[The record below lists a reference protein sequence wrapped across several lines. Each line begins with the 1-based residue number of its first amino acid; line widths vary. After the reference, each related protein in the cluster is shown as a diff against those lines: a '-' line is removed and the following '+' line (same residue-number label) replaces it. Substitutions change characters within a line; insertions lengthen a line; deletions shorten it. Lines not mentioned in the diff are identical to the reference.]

1 MMAVFSV
8 VFAAMA
14 FVALAFLVL
23 IFVDDWRDLQGRGEV
38 ADVPT
43 TCACGRHDLLGNLL
57 PDPDPFDQDAVP
69 LTEAEQD
76 EAICQAMEWQF
87 PKTQPRRIR

>member
-8 VFAAMA
+8 IFAAA
-14 FVALAFLVL
+14 FVAGLAYLVWL
-23 IFVDDWRDLQGRGEV
+23 LVADWRDLQGRGEV

-87 PKTQPRRIR
+87 PTSRSRRIR

>member
-8 VFAAMA
+8 IFAAM
-14 FVALAFLVL
+14 FVAALGALVWL
-23 IFVDDWRDLQGRGEV
+23 RVADWRDLQGRGEV
-38 ADVPT
+38 AE
-43 TCACGRHDLLGNLL
+43 L

-87 PKTQPRRIR
+87 PTSRSRRIR

>member
-8 VFAAMA
+8 VFAAI
-14 FVALAFLVL
+14 FLAAIAVIVK
-23 IFVDDWRDLQGRGEV
+23 IFVDDWRDLQGRGQV
-38 ADVPT
+38 AE
-43 TCACGRHDLLGNLL
+43 L

-76 EAICQAMEWQF
+76 EAICQAWEWQF
-87 PKTQPRRIR
+87 STSRPRRIR

>member
-8 VFAAMA
+8 IFAAMG
-14 FVALAFLVL
+14 FVAIAFIVK
-23 IFVDDWRDLQGRGEV
+23 IFVEDWRDLQGRGEV
-38 ADVPT
+38 AE
-43 TCACGRHDLLGNLL
+43 L

-76 EAICQAMEWQF
+76 EAICQAWEWQF

>member
-8 VFAAMA
+8 IFAAA
-14 FVALAFLVL
+14 FVAGLAYLVWL
-23 IFVDDWRDLQGRGEV
+23 LVADWRDLQGRGEV
-38 ADVPT
+38 AE
-43 TCACGRHDLLGNLL
+43 L

-76 EAICQAMEWQF
+76 EAICQAWEWQF
-87 PKTQPRRIR
+87 PTSRSRRIR

>member
-8 VFAAMA
+8 IFAAMGLA
-14 FVALAFLVL
+14 ALAFIVKIL
-23 IFVDDWRDLQGRGEV
+23 VDDWRDLQGRGEV
-38 ADVPT
+38 AE
-43 TCACGRHDLLGNLL
+43 L

-76 EAICQAMEWQF
+76 EAICQAWEWQF
-87 PKTQPRRIR
+87 PTSRSRRIR